1 MQQALT
7 EQYQEMRNHC
17 DSLQQELSTSI
28 QAADEY
34 IKFDEEREAEMRISE
49 EAKAQKVSSL
59 QQEQERIRI
68 MKEIEAR
75 LREEEE

>member
-1 MQQALT
+1 
-7 EQYQEMRNHC
+7 
-17 DSLQQELSTSI
+17 
-28 QAADEY
+28 
-34 IKFDEEREAEMRISE
+34 MRISE

-59 QQEQERIRI
+59 QQEQERIRV